1 MVVSPKKQV
10 FMVMEYMEH
19 DFRSLMENM
28 HRPFRTSEVKCLM
41 HQLLSGTEFM
51 HRHWVRVPVLGWW
64 RHAALAAL
72 VMARVGVCG
81 ASQL

>member
-1 MVVSPKKQV
+1 LRELTVLLGLRHRNIVNVHEVVVSPKKQV

-51 HRHWVRVPVLGWW
+51 HRHWVSSR
-64 RHAALAAL
+64 A
-72 VMARVGVCG
+72 
-81 ASQL
+81 